1 MIVINCTVKEN
12 IPIMTIIDS
21 DANIN
26 VIKQKFINELGLT
39 YHIKSNS
46 IEMPDAFYFTLEKVN
61 LHISFE
67 KYKSISS
74 EFIVLRSDWSKP
86 DLILKML

>member
-26 VIKQKFINELGLT
+26 VIKQKFINKLDLT
-39 YHIKSNS
+39 YYIESNS
-46 IEMPDAFYFTLEKVN
+46 IEISDTSYFTLEKVN
-61 LHISFE
+61 LHIGF
-67 KYKSISS
+67 KKHKSISS
-74 EFIVLRSDWSKP
+74 EFIVLRSD
-86 DLILKML
+86 